1 MPGFAKIMPNL
12 IPPQGPLNPLVVV
25 VAYNGLCTFEFAIA
39 VEMFGLERPEM
50 GDSWYRFAIA
60 GIESGALKGTGGV
73 RFLADGDAGLI
84 EKAGTVIVPGWRGI
98 DEPVPAH
105 LSRALRNARDKGAR
119 ILSICSGV
127 MVLAAAGLLTGRRAT
142 THWRYTEL
150 LAARYPEITVLPD
163 VLYVDDGNVL
173 TSAGGAAGIDLCLHL
188 IRRDFGSKAANTVA
202 RRLVVPPH
210 RDGGQAQYVERAVPV
225 VRESA
230 RLGPLLDR
238 MRADIKSAFSSAALA
253 KLAGMSRRTFLRRF
267 EAATG
272 TTPAKWLLAE
282 RLAKVQDS
290 LESTVLSIEEIARLS
305 GFASVKTMR
314 HHFHKRFS
322 VTPTD
327 YRRVFG
333 SLHRSEASGQAV
345 QGSKG
350 ISSALRPDGGEQG

>member
-1 MPGFAKIMPNL
+1 
-12 IPPQGPLNPLVVV
+12 
-25 VAYNGLCTFEFAIA
+25 
-39 VEMFGLERPEM
+39 M
-50 GDSWYRFAIA
+50 GKDWYRFAIA
-60 GIESGALKGTGGV
+60 GIEAGPLKGTGGV

-98 DEPVPAH
+98 NEPVPAH
-105 LSRALRNARDKGAR
+105 LSQALRNAYDKGAR

-127 MVLAAAGLLTGRRAT
+127 MVLASAGLLDGRRAT
-142 THWRYTEL
+142 THWRFTEL
-150 LAARYPEITVLPD
+150 LAARYPEVTVLPD

-225 VRESA
+225 VHEGA

-238 MRADIKSAFSSAALA
+238 MRADIKSDFSLAALA

-282 RLAKVQDS
+282 RLAKVQDF
-290 LESTVLSIEEIARLS
+290 LESTILSIEEIARLS
-305 GFASVKTMR
+305 GFASVTTMR
-314 HHFHKRFS
+314 HHFHKKFS
-322 VTPTD
+322 VTPTA

-333 SLHRSEASGQAV
+333 NFHHSEMDGDGRIDAV
-345 QGSKG
+345 VESIG
-350 ISSALRPDGGEQG
+350 PDRNGGEQDRPRRSTP